1 MILQDQ
7 QCSFFYLLHIPIDST
22 LFIVTQMV
30 VIIQVLDPNI
40 NAIEKC
46 FSKFHRSNEQWN
58 SPLYS

>member
-40 NAIEKC
+40 NATKNEILNSTTKC
-46 FSKFHRSNEQWN
+46 GGGI
-58 SPLYS
+58 